1 MHARAVSWL
10 QALLAQLR
18 ADAAVADGLADVGAA
33 ASSPMPAPWGGSA
46 PDRSP
51 PSATPAGAGASE
63 NKRAR
68 LREMEQAMQQ
78 KELELR
84 QAARPATT
92 VPVSTREY
100 P

>member
-1 MHARAVSWL
+1 MVRASW
-10 QALLAQLR
+10 AAQR
-18 ADAAVADGLADVGAA
+18 KKYAA
-33 ASSPMPAPWGGSA
+33 AEEWRQRALAAEAAWQ
-46 PDRSP
+46 
-51 PSATPAGAGASE
+51 AGAGASE

-84 QAARPATT
+84 QAARPATI